1 MGVVVELLPES
12 MGIGELRLFL
22 PPVGYLTQN
31 QRQVLMIN
39 APYIPYAPALLQA
52 GLDLSYLLLL
62 MPGNWRDAL
71 WAAEKALMNPACG
84 MVVLWADNLLIGGGG
99 FDDNK
104 AIRRLQV
111 AAQAGQTILVLY
123 RFTKGSPQ
131 DQQMPWAAVRLRLLA
146 KNKNLLLDVL
156 KFRGLY
162 KRFCVELDLGES
174 ITESARV

>member
-1 MGVVVELLPES
+1 MGVVVELLPEAI
-12 MGIGELRLFL
+12 GIGELRLFL
-22 PPVGYLTQN
+22 PPIGSLTQN

-39 APYIPYAPALLQA
+39 TPYIPYAPALLQA

-84 MVVLWADNLLIGGGG
+84 MVLLWSDDFLNSGGG
-99 FDDNK
+99 FDYNK

-111 AAQAGQTILVLY
+111 AAQAGRAVLVLY
-123 RFTKGSPQ
+123 RFAEGFSQ
-131 DQQMPWAAVRLRLLA
+131 YQQMPWAAVRLRLLA
-146 KNKNLLLDVL
+146 KNKNLLVDAL

-162 KRFCVELDLGES
+162 KQFCVELDWDED
-174 ITESARV
+174 ITESRRV